1 MIVYDRFVTEGA
13 DEGDAQT
20 GTTPPFA
27 GLLTAA
33 LARQADVE
41 PHALGAALK
50 EILLPA
56 DRALPVA
63 PAVDRS
69 MWDPATGEA
78 DRATVAEV
86 LRRASA
92 DLGEPW
98 PVPLASAAARVHRDG
113 DRTVWEDPAFARQHR
128 LSRAVVAA
136 AATGEERWI
145 DEVADGVVLLC
156 EQTSWCWP
164 AHDDTWARH
173 GAVLATVADPYL
185 DLGAGEVVGQLAWL
199 DHLLGAALDERY
211 PGLRARI
218 RHEARTRVF
227 DPFVGRRDWHWI
239 GLDGDVHN
247 WNPWIHGNVLVGAL
261 RLMDDPADAAERV
274 EVVRLTIEGLDRYVT
289 ALPTDGGVD
298 EGYSYWWNGACRTLE
313 ALDILSH
320 ATGGALDPAADI
332 PALRETVAFPHRMHF
347 GGPWYVNVADGQA
360 RPSADQ
366 PWHALHRAARRAG
379 DEAAAAHAASHRA
392 NGEPAASENAG
403 LGRLLRGMTDAG
415 WLTAG
420 DERPPLPR
428 DTWLPSVQLIV
439 ARQRAGHA
447 DGLSIA
453 AKGGHNGEHHNHND
467 VGSFI
472 VASDG
477 VPVII
482 DAGRPTYTAATFGPD
497 RYRIWTMQSSWHNV
511 PELGG
516 SPQGSGPEF
525 RAADVA
531 ASIAD
536 DATVLSLDLAHA
548 YPPAGFR
555 TWRRTVTLQ
564 RRPGPLVRI
573 DDAWQTEPEHAV
585 ADSTVRLLIAG
596 EIVPAD
602 GGVRVIPLAGATPV
616 RIRWG
621 TGIRSAI
628 SPRTLDDAML
638 SDVWGPR
645 LTRVELDVGARD
657 SVAITVE
664 QDLRI
669 DEDGQR

>member
-1 MIVYDRFVTEGA
+1 M
-13 DEGDAQT
+13 
-20 GTTPPFA
+20 
-27 GLLTAA
+27 TA
-33 LARQADVE
+33 
-41 PHALGAALK
+41 
-50 EILLPA
+50 LPA
-56 DRALPVA
+56 D
-63 PAVDRS
+63 
-69 MWDPATGEA
+69 
-78 DRATVAEV
+78 
-86 LRRASA
+86 
-92 DLGEPW
+92 
-98 PVPLASAAARVHRDG
+98 
-113 DRTVWEDPAFARQHR
+113 
-128 LSRAVVAA
+128 
-136 AATGEERWI
+136 
-145 DEVADGVVLLC
+145 
-156 EQTSWCWP
+156 
-164 AHDDTWARH
+164 
-173 GAVLATVADPYL
+173 GA
-185 DLGAGEVVGQLAWL
+185 
-199 DHLLGAALDERY
+199 
-211 PGLRARI
+211 I
-218 RHEARTRVF
+218 
-227 DPFVGRRDWHWI
+227 
-239 GLDGDVHN
+239 
-247 WNPWIHGNVLVGAL
+247 
-261 RLMDDPADAAERV
+261 
-274 EVVRLTIEGLDRYVT
+274 
-289 ALPTDGGVD
+289 D
-298 EGYSYWWNGACRTLE
+298 EGYSYWWNGACRALE

-347 GGPWYVNVADGQA
+347 GGTGTSTWPTVRRGHRPTSRGTRCTGPHVAPATRPRQRTPPRTA
-360 RPSADQ
+360 RTEQ
-366 PWHALHRAARRAG
+366 
-379 DEAAAAHAASHRA
+379 
-392 NGEPAASENAG
+392 PAASENAG

-428 DTWLPSVQLIV
+428 DRGCRPSSSSSPAS
-439 ARQRAGHA
+439 ARGIA